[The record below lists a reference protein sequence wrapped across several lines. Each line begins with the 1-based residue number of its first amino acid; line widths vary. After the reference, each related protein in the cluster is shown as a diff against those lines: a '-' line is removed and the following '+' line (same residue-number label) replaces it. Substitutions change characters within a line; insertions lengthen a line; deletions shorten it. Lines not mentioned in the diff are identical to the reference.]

1 MQPGHT
7 TRVKIESKRCQ
18 SPNVTGHSGAT
29 SPAPL
34 VEGDEPEDSRGTSV
48 VNQSRSESSSDKLGT
63 LTSVLE
69 QLGNRADE
77 MSVDRDRQSG
87 ASVANHRQGEGKS
100 SCEEVAY
107 QGATQHTNEQGESRL
122 DCIVRALRRT
132 LGHSTTVQLRNL
144 KTLQL
149 ATIDNSMLWTPQ
161 LTLAHHFSNTV

>member
-1 MQPGHT
+1 MSQP
-7 TRVKIESKRCQ
+7 KPSRC
-18 SPNVTGHSGAT
+18 N

-34 VEGDEPEDSRGTSV
+34 VEGDETEDSRGTSV
-48 VNQSRSESSSDKLGT
+48 VNQSRSEPSSDKLGT

-77 MSVDRDRQSG
+77 MSVDRDRQSRG
-87 ASVANHRQGEGKS
+87 VANHRQGEGKS

-149 ATIDNSMLWTPQ
+149 ATIDNSMLLTPQ